1 MKVYDSKNGRLVYF
15 SQEATSEFWDTH
27 WHKLISTTKYQKGVP
42 KLNTAVLLTRK
53 YLPQN
58 SVVLEGGCGLAMTSW
73 YLTQLGYQTLAL
85 DYADATIDF
94 LNKTVP
100 QVNPFKGDVRDTK
113 LDNSSIDGYW
123 SFGVIEH
130 FWDGYDDIIIE
141 ANRVLKDDGYL
152 FLTFPQLSLLRKFKA
167 KIGKYEI
174 LEDDQKDGFYQF
186 ALDPTVVKETVE
198 KYGFCLAQSISI
210 GGMKGLKDE
219 VSFLKHSLQRIYDS
233 KNPLAVIVRKSID
246 ILLSWFCGHT
256 KVMVFKKKSGVNA
269 C

>member
-1 MKVYDSKNGRLVYF
+1 MKVYDSKNSRLVYF

-58 SVVLEGGCGLAMTSW
+58 SIVLEGGCGLAMTSW
-73 YLTQLGYQTLAL
+73 YLTQLGYKTLAL

-94 LNKTVP
+94 LNATVS

-113 LDNSSIDGYW
+113 LEDSTIDGYW

-141 ANRVLKDDGYL
+141 ANRILKDDGYL
-152 FLTFPQLSLLRKFKA
+152 FLTFPQMSFLRKFKA
-167 KIGKYEI
+167 KIGKYKL
-174 LEDDQKDGFYQF
+174 LEDFHKDGFYQF
-186 ALDPTVVKETVE
+186 ALDSIKVKETVE
-198 KYGFCLAQSISI
+198 KYGFVLIEDISI

-219 VSFLKHSLQRIYDS
+219 VSFLRIPLQKIYDS
-233 KNPLAVIVRKSID
+233 KNLFAVVLRKSLD
-246 ILLSWFCGHT
+246 VLLSWFSGHT
-256 KVMVFKKKSGVNA
+256 KVMVFKKVRRK
-269 C
+269 